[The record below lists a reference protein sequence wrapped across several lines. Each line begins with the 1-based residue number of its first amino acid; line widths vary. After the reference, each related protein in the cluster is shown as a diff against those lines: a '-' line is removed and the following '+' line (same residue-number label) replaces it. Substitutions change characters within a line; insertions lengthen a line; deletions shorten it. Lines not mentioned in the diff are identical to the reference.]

1 MLPIDKDK
9 SVVDAL
15 KKTQT
20 LRASETQKKKRI
32 ALPLHSAASVI
43 T

>member
-9 SVVDAL
+9 SAVDAL

-20 LRASETQKKKRI
+20 LRASETQKKNGSHCLCT
-32 ALPLHSAASVI
+32 LPRP
-43 T
+43 